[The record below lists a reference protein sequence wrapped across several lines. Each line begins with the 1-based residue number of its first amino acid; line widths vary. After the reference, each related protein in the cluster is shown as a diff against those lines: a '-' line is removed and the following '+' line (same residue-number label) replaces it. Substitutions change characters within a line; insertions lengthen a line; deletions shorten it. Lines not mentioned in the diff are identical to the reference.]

1 VSPTNFA
8 EHLEVL
14 RKAARPATLGEVV
27 KALRDGQA
35 LKRSFAVTF
44 DDGYPDTR
52 HVAQPIIECHEIPAT
67 VFVIS
72 GMLDGAFWWSEL
84 KAMIEHCQRLP
95 EEINLQSGNR
105 AFDWHVGADT
115 AEQRTQLLQVLED
128 FFRPEASSTH
138 GRLLEQL
145 RTIFEKPDNDRS
157 EVRAMTANELMDLA
171 ASNLVEV
178 GSHTVTH
185 TPLDQLNV
193 DQQIQELHQSKVTL
207 EEATGRRV
215 RSFSFPNGAVSH
227 ATPGVARELGYEA
240 GCCSRIAAVSPDC
253 DPLMLPRVWP
263 GDWDGDQF
271 SRWLRRWL

>member
-14 RKAARPATLGEVV
+14 RKTARPATVVEVA

-35 LKRSFAVTF
+35 LERSFAVTF

-52 HVAQPIIECHEIPAT
+52 HAAQPIIECHEIPAT
-67 VFVIS
+67 VFIVS
-72 GMLDGAFWWSEL
+72 GLLGRRFWWSEL
-84 KAMIEHCQRLP
+84 KVMIEHCQRLP
-95 EEINLQSGNR
+95 EEINLRSGNR
-105 AFDWHVGADT
+105 AFEWQVGADT

-145 RTIFEKPDNDRS
+145 RTI
-157 EVRAMTANELMDLA
+157 A

-240 GCCSRIAAVSPDC
+240 GCCSRVAAVSPDC